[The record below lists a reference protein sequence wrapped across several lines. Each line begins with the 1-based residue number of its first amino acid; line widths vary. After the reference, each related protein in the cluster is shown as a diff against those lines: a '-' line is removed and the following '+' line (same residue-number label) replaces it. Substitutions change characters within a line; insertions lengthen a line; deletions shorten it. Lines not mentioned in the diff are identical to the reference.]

1 MRLQL
6 SAKEILEKKFEKNVK
21 GYNADE
27 VDQFLDKVL
36 IDYRMID
43 GVVQSLNSQIVT
55 LKRENEA
62 LKASIR
68 EKESEISIQKSKNI
82 VLSHNE
88 GSLDNLE
95 LLQRCSK
102 YEKKLY
108 QMGVDP
114 SKIK

>member
-68 EKESEISIQKSKNI
+68 DKESEISIQKSKNI
-82 VLSHNE
+82 
-88 GSLDNLE
+88 
-95 LLQRCSK
+95 LL
-102 YEKKLY
+102 
-108 QMGVDP
+108 
-114 SKIK
+114 